1 MKCVLSEVY
10 CCGNIEKMA
19 EKQRKLSLEQE
30 EVLAFRVKEYPCLFD
45 KTDKGYKEKDCMAN
59 AWKEEFQICVPFDFV
74 VILFLLFKI

>member
-10 CCGNIEKMA
+10 CCGNTEKMA

-45 KTDKGYKEKDCMAN
+45 KQTKVIRRRT
-59 AWKEEFQICVPFDFV
+59 AWLTRGRK
-74 VILFLLFKI
+74 